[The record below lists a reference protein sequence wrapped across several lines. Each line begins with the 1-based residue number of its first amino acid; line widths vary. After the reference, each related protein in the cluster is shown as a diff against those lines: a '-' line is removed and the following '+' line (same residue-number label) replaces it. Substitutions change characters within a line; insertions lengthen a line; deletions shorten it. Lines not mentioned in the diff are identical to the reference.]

1 MVVEVA
7 GLSVKFDTRMD
18 DGVEVITLSY
28 RVNGR
33 LCDCKR
39 FTEEY
44 DSCTGVTCSALLHM
58 MRFVYRLGGEDV
70 EA

>member
-1 MVVEVA
+1 MVVEMA

-18 DGVEVITLSY
+18 DGIEVITLYY

-39 FTEEY
+39 FTETY
-44 DSCTGVTCSALLHM
+44 DSCTGVTCSALLNM
-58 MRFVYRLGGEDV
+58 LRFVYRLRG
-70 EA
+70 